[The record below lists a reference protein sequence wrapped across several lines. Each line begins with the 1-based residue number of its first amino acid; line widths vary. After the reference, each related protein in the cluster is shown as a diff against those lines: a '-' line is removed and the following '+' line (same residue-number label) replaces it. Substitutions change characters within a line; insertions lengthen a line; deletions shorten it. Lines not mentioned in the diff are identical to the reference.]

1 MASEASFFFIA
12 EFINTN
18 ATVDFGGDESRLSSR
33 FSVSA
38 SPFDVDEE
46 DTDFDETTVIDLS
59 FVVVLTFAG

>member
-12 EFINTN
+12 EFVNTME
-18 ATVDFGGDESRLSSR
+18 DFGGGESRLSSR
-33 FSVSA
+33 FSVLA